1 MCLKSVSLRHMDWIQ
16 FLVLFVTWSQSSV
29 SVRWLEC
36 SVLLCIAMLVLSWLW
51 GSEVLTVFAA
61 VFATLSCASELEG
74 ALYHGVPCFLA
85 VSLPLSPGFLKDF
98 PACFGDICIFLLL
111 PP

>member
-1 MCLKSVSLRHMDWIQ
+1 M
-16 FLVLFVTWSQSSV
+16 
-29 SVRWLEC
+29 
-36 SVLLCIAMLVLSWLW
+36 
-51 GSEVLTVFAA
+51 FAA

-85 VSLPLSPGFLKDF
+85 VSLPLSPAFLKDF
-98 PACFGDICIFLLL
+98 PACFGDICIFLIL